1 MLLGRLQNAY
11 RLCVLS
17 GAGADRSQRYFMQ
30 APGNLFASEWRGSV
44 MTGVEPAEPL
54 QGPSKGLTLE
64 LMRALL
70 PHLEQASAGAI
81 AVDADGRIDWI
92 NPSYAQLIGDSPE
105 RLVGRPIR
113 DVIPN
118 TRLPETIR
126 TGQAKLLDIMEF
138 LDQQLVVT
146 RLPVVDGGEVI
157 GGLAFV
163 VYDDLQP
170 LAPLM
175 GKYRRLQEDLAA
187 ARRALARRSARYSLS
202 DFVGA
207 SPAALEVKRRARLA
221 AGRETPVLLLGETGT
236 GKEILAQ
243 AIHSASG
250 RANRPFVGVN
260 LAAVPESLLEAEFFG
275 VAPGAYTGAGERARE
290 GKFQLAHGGT
300 LFLDEIGDM
309 PLEMQAKLL
318 RVLEE
323 QEVEPLGSNTVHSVD
338 VRIIAATSRDMDAM
352 LRDGSF
358 RSDLYYRLNVL
369 EIRVPPLRE
378 RLQDLGLLCETL
390 LEEIALGGE
399 LHAELTSE
407 GLAVLHQYDW
417 PGNIRELRNSL
428 AQALTL
434 NEGKQA
440 LSAEDMAAVLPL
452 QTASTARPNLD
463 ERAAAPV
470 RPLAETVAAA
480 ELAAIEGALR
490 ATGGNRS
497 QAARMLGISR
507 SVLYE
512 KLARMSGKQ
521 DT

>member
-1 MLLGRLQNAY
+1 
-11 RLCVLS
+11 
-17 GAGADRSQRYFMQ
+17 
-30 APGNLFASEWRGSV
+30 
-44 MTGVEPAEPL
+44 MTGMEPAESLRDPAM
-54 QGPSKGLTLE
+54 GVTRD
-64 LMRALL
+64 LMKALL

-81 AVDADGRIDWI
+81 AVDADGRISWI
-92 NPSYAQLIGDSPE
+92 NPSYARLIGEPPE
-105 RLVGRPIR
+105 QLVGRPVR
-113 DVIPN
+113 EVIPN
-118 TRLPETIR
+118 TRMPETVR
-126 TGQAKLLDIMEF
+126 TGQPKLLDIMEF
-138 LDQQLVVT
+138 RDQQLVVT
-146 RLPVVDGGEVI
+146 RLPVVDGGRVI
-157 GGLAFV
+157 GALAFV

-202 DFVGA
+202 DFIGA

-243 AIHSASG
+243 AIHSASA
-250 RANRPFVGVN
+250 RANHPFVGVN
-260 LAAVPESLLEAEFFG
+260 LAAVPENLLEAEFFG
-275 VAPGAYTGAGERARE
+275 VAPGAFTGASERARE
-290 GKFQLAHGGT
+290 GKFKLAHGGT

-309 PLEMQAKLL
+309 PLALQAKLL

-323 QEVEPLGSNTVHSVD
+323 QEVEPLGSNTVHPVD

-352 LRDGSF
+352 LRDGTF

-378 RLQDLGLLCETL
+378 RLNDLGVLCETL
-390 LEEIALGGE
+390 LEDIALGGE
-399 LHAELTSE
+399 LHAELTTE
-407 GLAVLHQYDW
+407 GLAMLHQYHW
-417 PGNIRELRNSL
+417 PGNIRELRNAL

-434 NEGKQA
+434 NEGEQA
-440 LSAEDMAAVLPL
+440 LSATDMATVLPVPTDNRSVP
-452 QTASTARPNLD
+452 TAKDS
-463 ERAAAPV
+463 AAGPV

-480 ELAAIEGALR
+480 EQAAIEDALR
-490 ATGGNRS
+490 AAGGNRS

-512 KLARMSGKQ
+512 KLARMS
-521 DT
+521 